1 MGRGVMNAVAMAEGR
16 RRAQER
22 RQREAIK
29 KVRAFKAWCSAGGDF
44 RTMPEVPK
52 DAEFRMARRA
62 RLA

>member
-1 MGRGVMNAVAMAEGR
+1 MNAVAMAEGR

-22 RQREAIK
+22 REREAVK
-29 KVRAFKAWCSAGGDF
+29 KVRAYQAWCHAGADF